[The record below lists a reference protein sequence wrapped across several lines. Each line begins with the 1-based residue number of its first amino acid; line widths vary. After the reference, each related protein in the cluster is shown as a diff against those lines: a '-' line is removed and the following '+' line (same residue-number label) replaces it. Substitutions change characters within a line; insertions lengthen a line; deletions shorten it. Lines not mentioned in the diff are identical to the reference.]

1 MAKAL
6 EAEVGR
12 LSALDDAAGLT
23 SEEAAA
29 LRQMKAY
36 LTQRESHAK
45 QRAQQQEALS
55 RMALG

>member
-1 MAKAL
+1 MVKAL

-12 LSALDDAAGLT
+12 LSALDDAVGLT

-29 LRQMKAY
+29 LRQMKGY

-45 QRAQQQEALS
+45 QRAQQQEALACL
-55 RMALG
+55 ALG